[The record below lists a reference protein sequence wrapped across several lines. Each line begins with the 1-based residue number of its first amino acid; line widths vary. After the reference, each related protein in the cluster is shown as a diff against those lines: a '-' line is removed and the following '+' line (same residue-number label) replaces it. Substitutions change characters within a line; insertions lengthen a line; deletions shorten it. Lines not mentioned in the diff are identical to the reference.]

1 MTDWSTKKVLVTGA
15 SRGIGVGI
23 ATAFARAGAQV
34 VITGRDRDAL
44 VRAQLSVSQQTG
56 VTCGI
61 IEADVAQ
68 PDSCRKM
75 AEAVEVLL
83 GGLDVL
89 CANAGVYPEKPLDQ
103 ISREDLEH
111 MFSINTYGTIFATQ
125 ACIPLLSSSEH
136 GRIVLTSSITGPTTG
151 YSGLSHYG
159 ASKAAQ
165 LGFMRS
171 AALELAPSSITI
183 NAILPGSIRTEGL
196 AGLGEAAMARMI
208 EAVPCGRLGTPD
220 DIGAA
225 AMYLA
230 SDEAGFVTG
239 QALTVDGGQT
249 LPEHADAF

>member
-1 MTDWSTKKVLVTGA
+1 MTDWSNKKVLVTGA

-23 ATAFARAGAQV
+23 AAAFARAGARV
-34 VITGRDRDAL
+34 AITGRGRDAL
-44 VRAQLSVSQQTG
+44 IRAQRSLSEQTG
-56 VTCGI
+56 ATCEI
-61 IEADVAQ
+61 IETDVAE

-75 AEAVEVLL
+75 ADQVESLF

-89 CANAGVYPEKPLDQ
+89 CANAGVYPEKLLDQ
-103 ISREDLEH
+103 IRPDDVARI
-111 MFSINTYGTIFATQ
+111 FAINTFGTIFSTQ
-125 ACIPLLSSSEH
+125 ACTPLLSASGH

-151 YSGLSHYG
+151 YAGLSHYG

-171 AALELAPSSITI
+171 AALEFARSSITI

-196 AGLGEAAMARMI
+196 SGLGEAAIARMI
-208 EAVPCGRLGTPD
+208 ETIPCGRLGEIG

-225 AMYLA
+225 ALFLA
-230 SDEAGFVTG
+230 SEEASFITG
-239 QALTVDGGQT
+239 QTLTVDGGQT